1 MTDLQAT
8 IHNAT
13 AEHINPAAAPGTP
26 EWFLHTAA
34 VNLRQAV
41 ALFEDCRNDMNAGA
55 VS

>member
-1 MTDLQAT
+1 MTDLQNT
-8 IHNAT
+8 VTTAT
-13 AEHINPAAAPGTP
+13 APYVAPDAAPDTA

-41 ALFEDCRNDMNAGA
+41 ALFEDCRNDMHAGA